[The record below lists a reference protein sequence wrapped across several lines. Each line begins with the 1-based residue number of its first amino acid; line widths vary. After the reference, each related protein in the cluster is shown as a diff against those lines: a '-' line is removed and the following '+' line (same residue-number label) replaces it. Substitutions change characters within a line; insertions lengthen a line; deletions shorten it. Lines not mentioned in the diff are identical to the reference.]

1 MLFFLSSFTA
11 GHAAES
17 AEIFEITVI
26 FMTLNFS
33 APASSPG
40 QK

>member
-1 MLFFLSSFTA
+1 MFVFMSPFTA

-17 AEIFEITVI
+17 GEIFETAVI
-26 FMTLNFS
+26 SMTLNFS